1 MIFLFKISR
10 TKQWLT
16 DPSGVRIS
24 DKFSLL
30 TAKIGFACIRN
41 LIRLFLGIN
50 KRDELF
56 RKYNF
61 TFISILK
68 RMTKSP
74 IMVKNL
80 DGVFFC
86 RPPETDI
93 VIIAD
98 EHENFLKEKYKPEN
112 GHIVIDLGAHIG
124 KYAIRSGRIVGSEG
138 KVIAV
143 EAEPESY
150 EIMCKNIELN
160 NLQSIVT
167 PLNSAISN
175 KNGKIPFFVSEGRS
189 NVSSMYTKWSK
200 QIEVDAITIDEL
212 IKRCKLGKVDWLQMD
227 MEGAEHDAIL
237 GATDSIKNGIIEN
250 FIIETH
256 SSQNFNLI
264 PPLLNQQYNIE
275 VFARTSPDFGY
286 LICKRKSN

>member
-1 MIFLFKISR
+1 LN
-10 TKQWLT
+10 

-30 TAKIGFACIRN
+30 TAKITFASMRN
-41 LIRLFLGIN
+41 LARLFLGLN

-56 RKYNF
+56 RKHSF

-68 RMTKSP
+68 RITKSP

-80 DGVFFC
+80 DGIFFC
-86 RPPETDI
+86 RSSEIDV

-112 GHIVIDLGAHIG
+112 GQIVIDLGAHVG
-124 KYAIRSGRIVGSEG
+124 KYAIRSGKIVGSKG
-138 KVIAV
+138 MVIAV

-167 PLNSAISN
+167 PLNIAISN
-175 KNGKIPFFVSEGRS
+175 KNGKIPFFVSEGQS

-212 IKRCKLGKVDWLQMD
+212 IKRYKLEKVEWLQMD
-227 MEGAEHDAIL
+227 MEGAEYDAIL
-237 GATDSIKNGIIEN
+237 GATDSIKNGIVEN

-256 SSQNFNLI
+256 TSQNFNLI
-264 PPLLNQQYNIE
+264 PPLMNQYYDIE
-275 VFARTSPDFGY
+275 IFARSGPDFGY